1 MGCAVSDIVTEIIGL
16 WNVFYVGGSQSNA
29 AGVLRVMLLEILAL
43 WDAMFC
49 QCLHGSPCFE
59 GPCSPPVHC
68 QTVKEQ
74 MSCLTMQQ
82 KTLTVLWNTCNHLLN
97 NTVP

>member
-1 MGCAVSDIVTEIIGL
+1 MGCAVPDTVTVCGMCFML
-16 WNVFYVGGSQSNA
+16 V
-29 AGVLRVMLLEILAL
+29 VLRVMLLEIEDF
-43 WDAMFC
+43 WNAMFC
-49 QCLHGSPCFE
+49 QCLRGSPCSE